1 MFIKNFDFLSPQI
14 TFYYKGYLSHS
25 SIVSGIFSIIA
36 VILIINIA
44 VYFSLD
50 IIRKNNPNAYF
61 FNTFTKDA
69 GSFQVN
75 QSSLFH
81 FTSIIRYERGK
92 LINEKFDF
100 TLLNI
105 VGAQMYISN
114 YLQEEKNKKLY
125 SHWLYGYCDKK
136 VNTKDLD
143 DLINYDFFEI
153 SACIKKYY
161 NPKNQQY
168 YEIGEPGFVFP
179 SIEHGAFN
187 DLNKLYGIFV
197 QKCDNETIKKA
208 FGNDFQCKSDEEIDA
223 YLKGGRIMN
232 FYFIDKYINVLD
244 YYKPNNKFIYKIEN
258 PLQKTHYSS
267 NDIHI
272 NPVLLRS
279 HNGVILDRIKEYI
292 SYAFDRNNEYIKETN
307 GVNMHMSYCFI
318 LKNNKVIYERAYK
331 KIQEVISSI
340 GGINQAITIFA
351 IMLNNLYYNFEI
363 LSDTEMLLNSLIHV
377 EKKNNRKSIIN
388 NKYLNQ
394 KIKGL
399 QKINKQKE
407 SHRNIDLK
415 KSTSK
420 ATINDKSIFNFD
432 ETNHDYKNISE
443 VKTKVEKEL
452 ERKKN
457 LAIINTFTN
466 RNIKEKTFINYII
479 YKISCGTK
487 KIFYKYY
494 QDFRIKLISEEH
506 LIRNHLNIY
515 HLLKIA
521 EKKRHF
527 RRSSYRLE
535 ELINFV

>member
-105 VGAQMYISN
+105 VGAQIYISN
-114 YLQEEKNKKLY
+114 YLQEEKNKELY
-125 SHWLYGYCDKK
+125 PHWLYGYCDKK

-161 NPKNQQY
+161 NPKNEQY

-187 DLNKLYGIFV
+187 DLNKLYGIYV
-197 QKCDNETIKKA
+197 QKCDNETIKKV

-232 FYFIDKYINVLD
+232 FYFIDKTCWIEDATLD
-244 YYKPNNKFIYKIEN
+244 CSNLFN
-258 PLQKTHYSS
+258 SS
-267 NDIHI
+267 
-272 NPVLLRS
+272 
-279 HNGVILDRIKEYI
+279 
-292 SYAFDRNNEYIKETN
+292 F
-307 GVNMHMSYCFI
+307 
-318 LKNNKVIYERAYK
+318 
-331 KIQEVISSI
+331 
-340 GGINQAITIFA
+340 
-351 IMLNNLYYNFEI
+351 
-363 LSDTEMLLNSLIHV
+363 
-377 EKKNNRKSIIN
+377 
-388 NKYLNQ
+388 KYL
-394 KIKGL
+394 
-399 QKINKQKE
+399 
-407 SHRNIDLK
+407 
-415 KSTSK
+415 
-420 ATINDKSIFNFD
+420 
-432 ETNHDYKNISE
+432 
-443 VKTKVEKEL
+443 
-452 ERKKN
+452 
-457 LAIINTFTN
+457 
-466 RNIKEKTFINYII
+466 
-479 YKISCGTK
+479 
-487 KIFYKYY
+487 
-494 QDFRIKLISEEH
+494 
-506 LIRNHLNIY
+506 
-515 HLLKIA
+515 
-521 EKKRHF
+521 
-527 RRSSYRLE
+527 
-535 ELINFV
+535 